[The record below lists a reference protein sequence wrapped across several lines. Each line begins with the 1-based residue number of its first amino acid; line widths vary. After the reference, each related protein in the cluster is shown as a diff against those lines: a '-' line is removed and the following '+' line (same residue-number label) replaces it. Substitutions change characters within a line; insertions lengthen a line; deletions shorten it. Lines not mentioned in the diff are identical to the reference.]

1 METNKPTPP
10 GQVCALLHLLA
21 DAAQHEMENA
31 IKSHRRPSIA
41 SQLPASRAAE
51 STPAYGRRNRKKK
64 PDAPQSS
71 TSTPTPAS

>member
-1 METNKPTPP
+1 MEQSRKE
-10 GQVCALLHLLA
+10 LLVAATFDTKLMKTKAQLMREIA
-21 DAAQHEMENA
+21 DIIDPQMPN
-31 IKSHRRPSIA
+31 
-41 SQLPASRAAE
+41 RAAE

>member
-1 METNKPTPP
+1 MNQNESPSTRTRL
-10 GQVCALLHLLA
+10 ALVLGRM
-21 DAAQHEMENA
+21 AALDTKIMAERLREPMT
-31 IKSHRRPSIA
+31 RPN
-41 SQLPASRAAE
+41 RAAE